1 MDWVLGLILLCAVL
15 IGMLGVGEI
24 VVFFVLGVYSKAF
37 WMIAMAQAVIASI
50 LAICFAISF
59 VYILII
65 NK

>member
-1 MDWVLGLILLCAVL
+1 MDYVLGLILLCAVL

-50 LAICFAISF
+50 LAVCFGITF
-59 VYILII
+59 VYLLII
-65 NK
+65 ND